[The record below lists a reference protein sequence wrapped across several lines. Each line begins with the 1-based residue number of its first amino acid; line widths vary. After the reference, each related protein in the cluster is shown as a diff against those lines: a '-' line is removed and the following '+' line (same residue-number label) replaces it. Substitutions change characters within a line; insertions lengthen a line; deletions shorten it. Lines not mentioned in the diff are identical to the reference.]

1 MSRRQR
7 EDIFHEDSSQS
18 SKREEGEVLSEE
30 EGEIVSR
37 EDNEAGSKSEEE
49 QPAEELYDSSDEDA
63 QRMENEK
70 RKRELQW
77 RAREEAKVAGFSAEE
92 LLQKALEDVEKTNK
106 RVMLL
111 RKKVGPALRRTRSA
125 WRTSRSC
132 A

>member
-1 MSRRQR
+1 M
-7 EDIFHEDSSQS
+7 
-18 SKREEGEVLSEE
+18 LSEE

-37 EDNEAGSKSEEE
+37 EDNEAGSKSEE

-111 RKKVGPALRRTRSA
+111 RKKVGVAVRRTRSA